1 MKFLVFG
8 GAFDPPHKAHVALLR
23 AAVRAIMPDR
33 VFVVP
38 AWRSP
43 FKAAA
48 HATASERAGLVR
60 AGIIK
65 PLRGLLGRRLSIHAS
80 ELRSRRAVYTVE
92 TLELIKTLHPGAELH
107 VLVGSDNAASFDSWK
122 SPLRLRREA
131 SWWTARRPGAAGP
144 IPPFFKILPERMPD
158 IASTDIRVRLL
169 LGEDVSRWLV
179 PDVVSR
185 IRRSG
190 LYGIRLRR
198 RLRGLLPAPR
208 LRHTLAVADLA
219 RRLAR
224 RWGVDEEKA
233 ALAALLHD
241 LGRAV
246 PAARLPG
253 LARRLRL
260 KIPRSDETLRRA
272 PLLAHSYV
280 SEHWAR
286 KLFDVDDPAILRAIR
301 RHTLGAPAAAAM
313 SPLDKTLYI
322 ADSASTDRRYRG
334 VEAVR
339 QLAFRDLDAA
349 FKSSV
354 AAKLRHALIKGEWL
368 HPQGLSLWNSFRR

>member
-1 MKFLVFG
+1 MKILLFG

-23 AAVRAIMPDR
+23 AAARTIKPDR
-33 VFVVP
+33 VLVVP

-48 HATASERAGLVR
+48 HAAAAERAGLVR

-65 PLRGLLGRRLSIHAS
+65 PLRRLLGLRLSLDAS
-80 ELRSRRAVYTVE
+80 ELRSRRAVYTIE
-92 TLELIKTLHPGAELH
+92 TLERVKKLQPGAELH
-107 VLVGSDNAASFDSWK
+107 VLVGSDNETSFDSWK
-122 SPLRLRREA
+122 SPSRLRREA

-144 IPPFFKILPERMPD
+144 IPHFFKILPEKMPD
-158 IASTDIRVRLL
+158 IASTDIRLRLL
-169 LGEDVSRWLV
+169 LGEDVSRWLT
-179 PDVVSR
+179 PDVAVR
-185 IRRSG
+185 IRREG

-208 LRHTLAVADLA
+208 FRHTLAVADLA

-224 RWGVDEEKA
+224 RWGIDEEKA

-253 LARRLRL
+253 LTRRLRL
-260 KIPRSDETLRRA
+260 KIPRSAETLRRS

-286 KLFDVDDPAILRAIR
+286 ERFGVDDPAVLRAIR
-301 RHTLGAPAAAAM
+301 RHTLGAPAAAEM
-313 SPLDKTLYI
+313 SSLDKALYI

-339 QLAFRDLDAA
+339 ELAFRDLDEA

-354 AAKLRHALIKGEWL
+354 AAKLRHALINGEWL
-368 HPQGLSLWNSFRR
+368 HPQGLALWNSFRR